1 MLFSSKMSHRKAYW
15 EIYPA
20 YSMPNIIFILS
31 LEDQSPVCVV
41 FLSRTIQLSVHI
53 GALENAAIL
62 IRVNTLALQGVVHI
76 VALQGAVRQG
86 STQAVVRP

>member
-1 MLFSSKMSHRKAYW
+1 MLFSSKMTHRQAYW

-20 YSMPNIIFILS
+20 YSVPNIIFVLS

-53 GALENAAIL
+53 GALENAPVL
-62 IRVNTLALQGVVHI
+62 ISVNTLALQGVIHI
-76 VALQGAVRQG
+76 VPL
-86 STQAVVRP
+86 